1 MTEKITL
8 PDFKALR
15 VHKPTAGAGGVVA
28 DQLDSS
34 GHVEDVFTLSPAKTQ
49 EILERQELFS
59 TENQKMAAA
68 PLEPSK

>member
-28 DQLDSS
+28 DQLDGSRD
-34 GHVEDVFTLSPAKTQ
+34 VEDVFTLSSTETR
-49 EILERQELFS
+49 EILERQEIF
-59 TENQKMAAA
+59 N
-68 PLEPSK
+68 